1 MACSLAES
9 FLVMILF
16 RILEKVKRGRMAPV
30 LLMDDRIAF
39 RWRVV

>member
-9 FLVMILF
+9 FLARILF
-16 RILEKVKRGRMAPV
+16 RILEKVKGDGIAPV
-30 LLMDDRIAF
+30 LPVDYRIAF